1 VEAALRERFGF
12 EPRRFDPDQ
21 AVAKG
26 AALFALIESIKIV
39 LPETSDLPETLDQV
53 AAETGLP
60 RHRLLDLATK
70 TVTNVVPRAFG
81 VKVLEIPDDTT
92 DAENE
97 PLDGNDEDQDDETG
111 PIFSIAHIL
120 ETNRPLPATPETQ
133 RFYTAHRNQ
142 TMIRIEIWE
151 QAGATMSPSTA
162 DNARIG
168 DGVIT
173 GLPALP
179 KGSPIDVNFAMDE
192 KGLLSVEAI
201 ELTTGKE
208 LKIELQ
214 IQGLSPEQLE
224 RSRNTV
230 AGYAVSG

>member
-1 VEAALRERFGF
+1 VEAALRERLGF

-21 AVAKG
+21 AVAKR

-39 LPETSDLPETLDQV
+39 LPETSDRSESLDQV

-81 VKVLEIPDDTT
+81 VKVLDVPDDTT
-92 DAENE
+92 DDESE
-97 PLDGNDEDQDDETG
+97 PDQDGETG

-192 KGLLSVEAI
+192 KGLLSVEAV
-201 ELTTGKE
+201 ELTTGKQ